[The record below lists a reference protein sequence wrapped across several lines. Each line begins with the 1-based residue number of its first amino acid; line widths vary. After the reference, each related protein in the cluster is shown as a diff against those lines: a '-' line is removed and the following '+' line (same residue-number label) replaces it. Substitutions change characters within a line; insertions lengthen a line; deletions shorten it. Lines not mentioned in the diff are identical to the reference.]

1 MTLEKVDGDH
11 ASWRAGGGAR
21 AARALRLAGYSRAQL
36 ACVGPGGHVG
46 PCELATAPAC
56 QGLQVPKT
64 EGPGDL
70 GPPTWT
76 PWEAGRGQSW
86 GKLPKALALKVFR
99 PCPCR
104 KKKNCTCSPRA
115 LSGPCPSLIPW
126 GPAALLP
133 SRCQCLSDPTV
144 PDFPNQRCAKG
155 SREAHPWPLWIS
167 AIVTWMGSHSFRA
180 EPYTSLAQFTVS
192 CAGRLCS

>member
-1 MTLEKVDGDH
+1 MGTT
-11 ASWRAGGGAR
+11 R
-21 AARALRLAGYSRAQL
+21 
-36 ACVGPGGHVG
+36 PGG
-46 PCELATAPAC
+46 
-56 QGLQVPKT
+56 QG
-64 EGPGDL
+64 
-70 GPPTWT
+70 
-76 PWEAGRGQSW
+76 AGRGRPARSGSLATPGPSW
-86 GKLPKALALKVFR
+86 LAWALVATWGLASLRLLLLVKDCRYPRPRDLATLGRQLGPLGKREEVKVGESCPRLWPSRSLGPVLAE
-99 PCPCR
+99 
-104 KKKNCTCSPRA
+104 KKNCTCSPRA

-126 GPAALLP
+126 GTAALLP